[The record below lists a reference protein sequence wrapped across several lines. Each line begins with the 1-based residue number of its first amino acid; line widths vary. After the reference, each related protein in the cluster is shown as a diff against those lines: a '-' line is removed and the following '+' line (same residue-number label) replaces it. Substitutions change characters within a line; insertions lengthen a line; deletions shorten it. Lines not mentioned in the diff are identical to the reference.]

1 MESKFFQDWAHGIT
15 TIDTGYMRPQM
26 VASHLIVENDHAV
39 FIDTGTTKTLP
50 RLLETLKAKKVP
62 LKNVDFVIVTHVH
75 LDHAGGA
82 GALMQV
88 CPNAQLVVHPRGAR
102 HLIDPS
108 RLMAATIDVYGKEQT
123 IELYGELPPIDAN
136 RVIQASDEFELDF
149 QGRSL
154 TFWDTPGHAS
164 HHFCVLD
171 DRSKS
176 IFTGDT
182 YGLSYREFDTEKGIF
197 IFPTTTPTQFDPG
210 ALQASVKR
218 LASYQPEKVYL
229 THFAEISN
237 SVSYADYLIK
247 TIDDMVNLVR
257 ESSQETSDKT
267 ARHQMLK
274 EKIYTLFLKQ
284 IRATGSMLSDEK
296 CRALLASDIELNV
309 QGLEFWWDKTQAI
322 VK

>member
-1 MESKFFQDWAHGIT
+1 MDTPFAQDWAHGIT
-15 TIDTGYMRPQM
+15 TIDTGYMRPKM
-26 VASHLIVENDHAV
+26 VASHLMIENGHAV

-50 RLLETLKAKKVP
+50 RLLKTLQLKKIP

-82 GALMQV
+82 GSLMQR

-108 RLMAATIDVYGKEQT
+108 RLIAATMEVYGEKQT
-123 IELYGELPPIDAN
+123 LDLYGELPPIESS
-136 RVIQASDEFELDF
+136 RIIQASDELELDF

-154 TFWDTPGHAS
+154 TFWDTPGHAN
-164 HHFCVLD
+164 HHFCILD
-171 DRSKS
+171 EKSKA

-182 YGLSYREFDTEKGIF
+182 YGLSYREFDTDNGIF

-210 ALQASVKR
+210 ALQASMKR
-218 LASYQPEKVYL
+218 LVSYQPEKMYL
-229 THFAEISN
+229 THFGEISHPA
-237 SVSYADYLIK
+237 SYGDYLLK

-257 ESSQETSDKT
+257 ESSQQTLDKSV
-267 ARHQMLK
+267 RHQLLK
-274 EKIYTLFLKQ
+274 EKIFALFLRQ
-284 IRATGSMLSDEK
+284 IRVIGSALSEER
-296 CRALLASDIELNV
+296 CRELLVSDIELNA

>member
-1 MESKFFQDWAHGIT
+1 MENHFFQDWAHGIT
-15 TIDTGYMRPQM
+15 TIDTSYMRPQM
-26 VASHLIVENDHAV
+26 VASHLIIENNHAT

-50 RLLETLKAKKVP
+50 RLLETLNAKKVP
-62 LKNVDFVIVTHVH
+62 LENVDFVIVTHVH

-108 RLMAATIDVYGKEQT
+108 RLMAATIEVYGKEQT
-123 IELYGELPPIDAN
+123 IELYGELPPIDAS
-136 RVIQASDEFELDF
+136 RVIQASDEFELNF

-154 TFWDTPGHAS
+154 TFWDTPGHAN

-171 DRSKS
+171 EKSKS

-210 ALQASVKR
+210 ALQASMKR
-218 LASYQPEKVYL
+218 LVSYQPEKIYL

-237 SVSYADYLIK
+237 PVFYIDYLIK

-267 ARHQMLK
+267 VRHQILI
-274 EKIYTLFLKQ
+274 EKIFALFLKQ
-284 IRATGSMLSDEK
+284 IRANDCRLSDKK
-296 CRALLASDIELNV
+296 CRELLASDIELNA
-309 QGLEFWWDKTQAI
+309 QGLEFWWDKTQTI